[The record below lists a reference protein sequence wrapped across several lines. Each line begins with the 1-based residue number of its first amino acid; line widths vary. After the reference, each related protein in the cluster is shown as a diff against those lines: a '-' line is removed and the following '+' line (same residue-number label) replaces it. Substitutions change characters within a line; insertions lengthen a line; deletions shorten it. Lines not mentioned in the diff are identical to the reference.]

1 MSDRKEFDRKIKKNE
16 EVETFVFS
24 EFTRF
29 GKNDEV
35 GKNSICKP
43 SRVSSFVD
51 WVFFFFVMF
60 EEVIA
65 SVLRNCKF
73 V

>member
-35 GKNSICKP
+35 GKNSVCKP
-43 SRVSSFVD
+43 SRVSSFVH
-51 WVFFFFVMF
+51 WVF
-60 EEVIA
+60 
-65 SVLRNCKF
+65 LL
-73 V
+73 